1 MIQLALTI
9 LIDLIWLF
17 LQVFISIMSLQEG
30 IPCLLYTSRC
40 V

>member
-30 IPCLLYTSRC
+30 IPLPIRSLI